1 MIIPT
6 RRFWW
11 LVAFGIPLAL
21 LGAFIPGL
29 ERLVLPYNILLF
41 GLLYASRF
49 RIPNLKF
56 LEVTRKTDDVLSVNH
71 ANSVSLR
78 ISNHSGLPMH
88 AEIVDE
94 SPENLVTTENTFN
107 AKIPAGGSYDHVYHV
122 NPIERGRDF
131 FEGTYFRIK
140 APGGLAIIQTKL
152 DTVQEIRT
160 YPNIKAVEEFD
171 LLNQRGRLSTLGV
184 RRTRYRGIG
193 TEFESLRDYH
203 EDDFRRVDWKSTAR
217 RGKLVVRDYELEKN
231 QVVFIAID
239 AGRLMLSE
247 ADGRKKIDHVLDTAL
262 ILMNA
267 IDRSGDQIG
276 LIVYAEK
283 VIKFIPPRR
292 GRMQIAHILDAVHDL
307 HAAPVQSNFQAAFG
321 YLASR
326 WKRRAL
332 IINFTDLED
341 EHEAR
346 NLVRAVSGMR
356 SKHLWFIAR
365 ILDSRA
371 HQLDS
376 VEAKSGDALYDLGAL
391 NWYLRRREE
400 AGNVLQASGLK
411 QIETEAQN
419 LSAALVNAYWSA
431 KETGQL

>member
-1 MIIPT
+1 
-6 RRFWW
+6 
-11 LVAFGIPLAL
+11 
-21 LGAFIPGL
+21 
-29 ERLVLPYNILLF
+29 
-41 GLLYASRF
+41 
-49 RIPNLKF
+49 
-56 LEVTRKTDDVLSVNH
+56 
-71 ANSVSLR
+71 
-78 ISNHSGLPMH
+78 
-88 AEIVDE
+88 
-94 SPENLVTTENTFN
+94 
-107 AKIPAGGSYDHVYHV
+107 
-122 NPIERGRDF
+122 
-131 FEGTYFRIK
+131 
-140 APGGLAIIQTKL
+140 
-152 DTVQEIRT
+152 
-160 YPNIKAVEEFD
+160 
-171 LLNQRGRLSTLGV
+171 
-184 RRTRYRGIG
+184 
-193 TEFESLRDYH
+193 
-203 EDDFRRVDWKSTAR
+203 
-217 RGKLVVRDYELEKN
+217 
-231 QVVFIAID
+231 VFIAID

-292 GRMQIAHILDAVHDL
+292 GRAQIAHILDAVHDL

-346 NLVRAVSGMR
+346 NLVRAISGMR

-371 HQLDS
+371 NQLES
-376 VEAKSGDALYDLGAL
+376 VTAKSADAIYDLGAL

-400 AGNVLQASGLK
+400 AGAILQVSGLK

-419 LSAALVNAYWSA
+419 LSAALVNAYWTA